1 MIYFIIFFLILIA
14 VLSLSWAIRL
24 SLKYGSTECL
34 ITYLEAKAML
44 AASAEHIM
52 HEVNLTHQTK
62 FMFDYRKN
70 EYCIHEFDGNT
81 MTDYELENCHIL

>member
-34 ITYLEAKAML
+34 ITHLEAKAML
-44 AASAEHIM
+44 AESAENIM
-52 HEVNLTHQTK
+52 HEFNLTHQTK
-62 FMFDYRKN
+62 FMLTIGRMNIAYMN
-70 EYCIHEFDGNT
+70 LTET
-81 MTDYELENCHIL
+81 Q